1 MQGVPSKTF
10 QGGAGGGGKQA
21 GLGLEAG
28 AVAGVAQDRMADM
41 GQMHSNLVGAAGLQ
55 GASQQ
60 AGDRLA
66 VGADIALERLPMG
79 YRLASA
85 RAHRALVA
93 GMGMAVAR
101 SVDGAFRAGG
111 RAPDQGEIAALD
123 AAVGLVGKL
132 GAERAMGGVGLSN
145 DHEAGGILVEPVHD
159 AGPLHAAGHAT
170 GTLVNALTA
179 PCGDSPSG
187 IGGV

>member
-1 MQGVPSKTF
+1 MQGLPSKTF

-55 GASQQ
+55 GARQQ

-66 VGADIALERLPMG
+66 VGAYIALERLPMG

-93 GMGMAVAR
+93 GLRMAVER

-111 RAPDQGEIAALD
+111 RAPDQGEIAALNP
-123 AAVGLVGKL
+123 AFALVGEL
-132 GAERAMGGVGLSN
+132 GAERAMGSIGLGHH
-145 DHEAGGILVEPVHD
+145 HE
-159 AGPLHAAGHAT
+159 T
-170 GTLVNALTA
+170 
-179 PCGDSPSG
+179 
-187 IGGV
+187 

>member
-1 MQGVPSKTF
+1 MQGLSSKTF
-10 QGGAGGGGKQA
+10 QDSAGGGGKQA

-66 VGADIALERLPMG
+66 VGADIALDRHPQ
-79 YRLASA
+79 A

-93 GMGMAVAR
+93 GLRMAVER
-101 SVDGAFRAGG
+101 SVDGAFR
-111 RAPDQGEIAALD
+111 
-123 AAVGLVGKL
+123 
-132 GAERAMGGVGLSN
+132 
-145 DHEAGGILVEPVHD
+145 
-159 AGPLHAAGHAT
+159 
-170 GTLVNALTA
+170 
-179 PCGDSPSG
+179 
-187 IGGV
+187 

>member
-1 MQGVPSKTF
+1 MQGLPSKTF

-28 AVAGVAQDRMADM
+28 AVASVAQDRMADM

-79 YRLASA
+79 HRLAPA
-85 RAHRALVA
+85 RPKGTINAPLDRHPQARDKRAV
-93 GMGMAVAR
+93 
-101 SVDGAFRAGG
+101 RAGG
-111 RAPDQGEIAALD
+111 RQAVTHWQALERS
-123 AAVGLVGKL
+123 VG
-132 GAERAMGGVGLSN
+132 A
-145 DHEAGGILVEPVHD
+145 D
-159 AGPLHAAGHAT
+159 
-170 GTLVNALTA
+170 
-179 PCGDSPSG
+179 
-187 IGGV
+187 